1 MSAEDKARYEEA
13 AIGLSK
19 EQLQRLQN
27 IFDRHDTNKSGEI
40 DVSPLPAGERTRQT
54 RAGWSLICGAEE
66 HSARDRQGGRDRASV
81 RSLTQNALCDA
92 GARAAV
98 RHG

>member
-27 IFDRHDTNKSGEI
+27 IFDRHDSDRSGEI
-40 DVSPLPAGERTRQT
+40 DVSPLQSALQILHTRYK
-54 RAGWSLICGAEE
+54 R
-66 HSARDRQGGRDRASV
+66 
-81 RSLTQNALCDA
+81 
-92 GARAAV
+92 
-98 RHG
+98 